1 MSTPLTDSIENLTDY
16 INEVTG
22 GSDDNL
28 SDAIATLADGYGS
41 GGYSLKDIASGIEP
55 SGDVVMNDGDTI
67 GHSAFYR
74 RINIRSFSSE
84 SVTIIQANAFVNCSG
99 LLSVNFPNLKYMSTS
114 VFGMCPNLEYF
125 NAPKLRSVP
134 TSTFTG
140 NKLKNVVL
148 PDVIEIQS
156 YAFRDCNL
164 LEKVALA
171 SCTSINNT
179 GFYNVTNNVDIYL
192 PGLESEYTGAPWGAR
207 NATVH
212 YNTQFDENGE
222 PILE

>member
-1 MSTPLTDSIENLTDY
+1 MSAPLTDSIQNLTSY

-22 GSDDNL
+22 GEDNNL
-28 SDAIATLADGYGS
+28 SDAIATLAAGYGS
-41 GGYSLKDIASGIEP
+41 GGYSLKDIASGSEP
-55 SGDVVMNDGDTI
+55 RGDIVMDDGNTI

-74 RINIRSFSSE
+74 RTKIRSFSSE
-84 SVTIIQANAFVNCSG
+84 SVTTIQANAFVDCSG
-99 LLSVNFPNLKYMSTS
+99 LSSVNFPNLTYMSTG
-114 VFGMCPNLEYF
+114 VFSSCSNLEYF

-134 TSTFTG
+134 TSTFSG

-148 PDVIEIQS
+148 PAVVEVQG
-156 YAFRDCNL
+156 YAFKGCNL

-171 SCTSINNT
+171 SCTSINNA
-179 GFYNVTNNVDIYL
+179 GFYNVSSNVDIYL

-207 NATVH
+207 NATIH